1 MVFPK
6 GEVRYQNLS
15 ASYTD
20 LPALLKTMKSE
31 GFSGTIEVEFPGSKG
46 TIFIASGEII
56 NAEVRKGVDSKR
68 MFGQEALQDILSLS
82 NQKEGVLSVYRL
94 PSNRVAVMASTL
106 QSDILFKD
114 LSSDF
119 IRLDRLILKLM
130 EEKQNGFIEILTKEH
145 KGMGVLFFQGGEV
158 VELFATSESGASLVE
173 KKTIPVFLENVVK
186 QGVLF
191 NVYRNQGKIPVKE
204 SPVKETPAK
213 ETRVKDPAAKEP
225 PVKEAP
231 AKETP
236 AREVRVSE
244 TTAREA
250 TVKETVVPPAKEAPV
265 KETPGAGGNEDLRE
279 VITIFEDIL
288 SRVEKVAD
296 SESRKGTFLKEFRR
310 SLIEKSVEYP
320 FLDPFAGEF
329 EYQEGTISFKGE
341 VGTQEFAKGIG
352 ESLQMTV
359 NHLEVE
365 LQKNKMLTAML
376 MLEIESLLEY
386 YREEMKR
393 LGVDTV
399 LHSIF
404 Q

>member
-1 MVFPK
+1 
-6 GEVRYQNLS
+6 
-15 ASYTD
+15 
-20 LPALLKTMKSE
+20 
-31 GFSGTIEVEFPGSKG
+31 
-46 TIFIASGEII
+46 
-56 NAEVRKGVDSKR
+56 
-68 MFGQEALQDILSLS
+68 
-82 NQKEGVLSVYRL
+82 
-94 PSNRVAVMASTL
+94 
-106 QSDILFKD
+106 
-114 LSSDF
+114 
-119 IRLDRLILKLM
+119 
-130 EEKQNGFIEILTKEH
+130 
-145 KGMGVLFFQGGEV
+145 
-158 VELFATSESGASLVE
+158 
-173 KKTIPVFLENVVK
+173 
-186 QGVLF
+186 
-191 NVYRNQGKIPVKE
+191 
-204 SPVKETPAK
+204 
-213 ETRVKDPAAKEP
+213 
-225 PVKEAP
+225 
-231 AKETP
+231 
-236 AREVRVSE
+236 
-244 TTAREA
+244 
-250 TVKETVVPPAKEAPV
+250 VKETVVPPAKEAPV
-265 KETPGAGGNEDLRE
+265 KETPGAGGNEDLME